1 MTEPSKT
8 EVSTEAPPLGRQF
21 NLLWTGQSVSM
32 VGDRI
37 TGFIVPTVMVFL
49 LGASA
54 FDIGLVGMAQYL
66 AIPILG
72 LFAGALIDR
81 WNVRWTLIAC
91 DLIRLVA
98 VLVIPL
104 AYWLDTLSV
113 GLIFVCVAVVSSA
126 QVFFN
131 VGYSVSV
138 ITAVDETQRVR
149 AYSRLEA
156 SRTTAEV
163 GGPSIAGLLWHLA
176 GIWSLLLD
184 AATYLFSASCLSRME
199 DRQRAHNGGASV
211 MQRLTLGLR
220 HNWADPVLRRTMIGT
235 LILNSGGPIFVTLL
249 PVLAYQGHGMS
260 AGTFG
265 TVMSV
270 AALGAVAGAFAA
282 PRTSKRLGE
291 GRLTAWSV
299 FCHCAVGL
307 GILAALV
314 YPVELVLTLTLAA
327 YGFCMVHFNIS
338 ISAVRQVRINGAD
351 QAIVYS
357 AFRTVTWGIIPLAAF
372 VGGLLVETLTSS
384 GTSVLTAANIVMCG
398 GTILAAFA
406 FIPLWQVQRLSRQ
419 PSLLRDDV
427 PAADAKVGAR

>member
-1 MTEPSKT
+1 MSNA
-8 EVSTEAPPLGRQF
+8 EAPPPPPLGRQF

-32 VGDRI
+32 AGDRI
-37 TGFIVPTVMVFL
+37 TAFIVPTVMVFL

-72 LFAGALIDR
+72 LLAGALIDR
-81 WNVRWTLIAC
+81 WNVRRTLIAC
-91 DLIRLVA
+91 DLVRLVA

-104 AYWLDTLSV
+104 AYWLDVLSV
-113 GLIFVCVAVVSSA
+113 ALVFVCVAVISSA

-138 ITAVDETQRVR
+138 ITSVDESQRVR

-176 GIWSLLLD
+176 GVWSLVLD
-184 AATYLFSASCLSRME
+184 ALSYVFSASCLSQLEDKPRTHDGRSTVME
-199 DRQRAHNGGASV
+199 
-211 MQRLTLGLR
+211 RLTLGLR
-220 HNWADPVLRRTMIGT
+220 HNWADPVLRRTMVGT

-249 PVLAYQGHGMS
+249 PVLAYQGHDMS

-270 AALGAVAGAFAA
+270 AALGAVGGAIVA
-282 PRTSKRLGE
+282 PRISRRLGV

-299 FCHCAVGL
+299 FCHCVVGL

-314 YPVELVLTLTLAA
+314 FPVAVVLTLTLAA

-338 ISAVRQVRINGAD
+338 ISTVRQPRINRAD

-357 AFRTVTWGIIPLAAF
+357 AFRTVTWGVIPLAAF
-372 VGGLLVETLTSS
+372 VGGLFVELLTSS
-384 GTSVLTAANIVMCG
+384 GMSVLSAANLVMSG
-398 GTILAAFA
+398 GTVMAAFA
-406 FIPLWQVQRLSRQ
+406 FVPLWQVQRLSQ
-419 PSLLRDDV
+419 TPSALRDDV
-427 PAADAKVGAR
+427 PTKEAQLEAR